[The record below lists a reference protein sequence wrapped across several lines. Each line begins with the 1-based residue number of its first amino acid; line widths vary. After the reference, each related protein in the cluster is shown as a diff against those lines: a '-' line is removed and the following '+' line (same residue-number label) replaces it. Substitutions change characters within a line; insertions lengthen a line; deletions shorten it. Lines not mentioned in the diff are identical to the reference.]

1 MIVLAWRFWTAASDG
16 QAWFR
21 HCDETLIQGLTA
33 DPDNRGVFVLSRTQM
48 GETEFILLSF
58 WDAPDYAAVKAT
70 VERALADL
78 EDDDRSIRREVDTR
92 EFELAGRGAIA
103 LTAALSL
110 DL

>member
-16 QAWFR
+16 EAWFR
-21 HCDETLIQGLTA
+21 HCDETVLHELTA
-33 DPDNRGVFVLSRTQM
+33 DPDNHGVFVLSRTGM
-48 GETEFILLSF
+48 GETEFLLLSF
-58 WDAPDYAAVKAT
+58 WNAPDRVAVKAT
-70 VERALADL
+70 VERALAHL

>member
-1 MIVLAWRFWTAASDG
+1 VIVLAWRFWTAASDG
-16 QAWFR
+16 EAWFR
-21 HCDETLIQGLTA
+21 HCDETVLQVLTA
-33 DPDNRGVFVLSRTQM
+33 DADNRGVFVLSRTEM
-48 GETEFILLSF
+48 SETEFLLLSF
-58 WDAPDYAAVKAT
+58 WDAPDYTAVKAT
-70 VERALADL
+70 VERALAYV